1 MRVLFVCSG
10 CSQAVQVAISLR
22 KIHYVDINLKNQVRC
37 RFCRLFRI
45 SFLPLTTPVLIFPE
59 DFFLNNRHNSE
70 PAQNFRLG
78 IFRSQRSVNTKG
90 LHNKR

>member
-1 MRVLFVCSG
+1 MRVSFV

-22 KIHYVDINLKNQVRC
+22 KIDYVDINLKNQVRMM
-37 RFCRLFRI
+37 
-45 SFLPLTTPVLIFPE
+45 SFFSKLIFIITTVRVLIFPK
-59 DFFLNNRHNSE
+59 DLFLNSGHNSE

-78 IFRSQRSVNTKG
+78 IFRSQCSVNTKG

>member
-1 MRVLFVCSG
+1 MRVSFV

-22 KIHYVDINLKNQVRC
+22 KIDYVDINLKHQVRMVYIMS
-37 RFCRLFRI
+37 FI
-45 SFLPLTTPVLIFPE
+45 SKLIFIITTVRVLIFPK
-59 DFFLNNRHNSE
+59 DLFLNSGHNSE

-78 IFRSQRSVNTKG
+78 IFRSQCSVNTKG